1 MKTFL
6 TLFLFPLATLAQTLT
21 ADQVGDRA
29 FKMAKATVEFLA
41 TDSKTYGYPAKK
53 SCPDCVSYPSLK
65 TFIREQKLTKADEL
79 VSEVERW
86 AANPA
91 TAAKDPTAALAELR
105 TDLLNRVTSGTER
118 QHRRSLPSY
127 ASYEAQMTELSGGQ
141 SAPATLAMN
150 APTQGEAPA
159 EGGVTEIDTTYADA
173 DDITPVSAAQQADNG
188 WLSKSG
194 LALIL
199 SLLGL
204 ALAGWVFFIH
214 RRSGGSGTAPKPLD
228 AATDKQLAQLSDDL
242 FHLKGERNRV
252 QDANR
257 RLEER
262 VAQLESQLAVLQKA
276 VGLPTG
282 IPVVAAPAT
291 KEPMPAPAGRSQA
304 QQMAPPNPV
313 PVPSPAADNRPQN
326 PPSAPP
332 QNRPRSATPAPAQ
345 PPVPPTPAAPSP
357 QPTPAVVPPAPT
369 LLYARTVDLGDGFSA
384 DSLSEKTSERPM
396 IYQLQIQAPGQATFR
411 VADDPYAQRLAL
423 SDPYSYLN
431 DACEYT
437 SQPAPNSRIQTTQ
450 PGRLVL
456 QGNKWLI
463 QEKAQIAFS

>member
-6 TLFLFPLATLAQTLT
+6 TLFLFPLTTLAQTLT

-79 VSEVERW
+79 VGGVERW
-86 AANPA
+86 VANPA
-91 TAAKDPTAALAELR
+91 TAAKDPATALAELR

-118 QHRRSLPSY
+118 QHRRSLPSF

-150 APTQGEAPA
+150 APAQGGDPA
-159 EGGVTEIDTTYADA
+159 QGGVTEIDTAYADA
-173 DDITPVSAAQQADNG
+173 DDITPVSATQQADNG

-194 LALIL
+194 LALVL

-214 RRSGGSGTAPKPLD
+214 RRSGGSGAAPKPLD

-262 VAQLESQLAVLQKA
+262 VAQLESQIAVLQKA

-291 KEPMPAPAGRSQA
+291 KEPVPAPAPRAQMQQA
-304 QQMAPPNPV
+304 TTTSAPAPA
-313 PVPSPAADNRPQN
+313 PAADNRPVN
-326 PPSAPP
+326 PPSP
-332 QNRPRSATPAPAQ
+332 QNRPRSAAPAPAQ
-345 PPVPPTPAAPSP
+345 PPVTSAPAAVPP
-357 QPTPAVVPPAPT
+357 QPAPAPPAPT

-437 SQPAPNSRIQTTQ
+437 SQPAPNSRIQTIQ